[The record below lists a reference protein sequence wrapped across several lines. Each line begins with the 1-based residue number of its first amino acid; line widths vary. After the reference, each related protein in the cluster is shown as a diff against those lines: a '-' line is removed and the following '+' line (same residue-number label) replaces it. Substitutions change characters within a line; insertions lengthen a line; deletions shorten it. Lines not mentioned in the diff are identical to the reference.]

1 MSLPFK
7 LPFLANPGEGAELPK
22 PEEVAAALTAFP
34 PRLSVAQ
41 SVFSVPEDMFEK
53 AVESMTKT
61 SPPPGPNK
69 VLVSLMKSFESAA
82 PSLPLPGAGGAGA
95 GGAKTEAE
103 QAAEKAAESLRSS
116 RPARF
121 EIK

>member
-1 MSLPFK
+1 
-7 LPFLANPGEGAELPK
+7 
-22 PEEVAAALTAFP
+22 
-34 PRLSVAQ
+34 
-41 SVFSVPEDMFEK
+41 
-53 AVESMTKT
+53 
-61 SPPPGPNK
+61 
-69 VLVSLMKSFESAA
+69 MKSFESAA
-82 PSLPLPGAGGAGA
+82 PSLPLPGA